1 MLKLVFLSKYR
12 KYIKPLTWRRSL
24 AGRGKTLFLPTW
36 YHNTVRLKIYVDP
49 MLRAWVFLYFLGMLW
64 ANIFILCLSYNTL
77 PRLPLTFVIET
88 SFVWSDH
95 AWRQKQEDLSEW
107 RIPRMNVLDI
117 ESKTH
122 VVFPINWKIWI
133 LICIN
138 IQRH

>member
-64 ANIFILCLSYNTL
+64 ANILSCVYHTIHFQDYPWPSLLKPALCG
-77 PRLPLTFVIET
+77 LTM
-88 SFVWSDH
+88 
-95 AWRQKQEDLSEW
+95 REDKS
-107 RIPRMNVLDI
+107 R
-117 ESKTH
+117 
-122 VVFPINWKIWI
+122 KIWVSEGSRGWMYWTLNQKLMLSFQ
-133 LICIN
+133 LIEKLEY
-138 IQRH
+138 